1 MIGFGKSD
9 KPTEKSDYTIDRHK
23 QWIREFIE
31 KLDLQ
36 HITLFGQ
43 DWGSIIGLALV
54 GTADVT
60 YRFDRVFMANGF
72 LATDTAKPT
81 DGFYKWQGYA
91 RKQKSMD
98 MGMIVQGA
106 IRRKLSKEEKD
117 AYNAPYPDASYQAAA

>member
-23 QWIREFIE
+23 QWIRDLIE

-60 YRFDRVFMANGF
+60 YRFRRVFIANGF
-72 LATDTAKPT
+72 LKTGKDTPT
-81 DGFYKWQGYA
+81 DGFLQWQAFAG
-91 RKQKSMD
+91 KQKVMD
-98 MGMIVQGA
+98 CGSIVQG
-106 IRRKLSKEEKD
+106 
-117 AYNAPYPDASYQAAA
+117 